1 MGTMPKLDDV
11 THGYPWLQI
20 GAPHFGVHAEVLKS
34 FSKTDILDAVF
45 LIIFL
50 STLTNYYL
58 GYAWITFSKA
68 NAR

>member
-1 MGTMPKLDDV
+1 MPKLDDV